1 MKRLLRM
8 AALAMAVVAGRI
20 WGILPGRMRR
30 GAIFALL
37 VLESRAAGP
46 RAALSSLLRI
56 EDDLDLVVDERAT
69 AMGRGEHPK
78 HRLTRY
84 ADFFSGHIG
93 DGDRVLDIGCGG
105 GFVARAIA
113 TARPAASITGIDMDP
128 AKIAIAEAGAN
139 PPNLRFATGD
149 ATKGL
154 PDGRFDVV
162 VLSNVL
168 EHIDARP
175 EFLRAVVAATGA
187 RTILLR
193 VPLFER
199 DWRLPMRREL
209 GLPYVSDPDH
219 RIEHTLAEFAAEL
232 SAAGLVAAE
241 QRLAWG
247 EIWALCRPMD
257 LQEPSASADPTTG
270 RSA

>member
-1 MKRLLRM
+1 MKVFLRR
-8 AALAMAVVAGRI
+8 AALCAAAVAGRI
-20 WGILPGRMRR
+20 WGILPARLRR

-37 VLESRAAGP
+37 VLESRAAPP
-46 RAALSSLLRI
+46 REALSRLLLV

-69 AMGRGEHPK
+69 AMGAGEHPK

-84 ADFFSGHIG
+84 ADFFSGHVG

-113 TARPAASITGIDMDP
+113 AARPAATITGIDMDP
-128 AKIAIAEAGAN
+128 AKIAIAESVAN
-139 PPNLRFATGD
+139 PPNLRFVVGD
-149 ATKGL
+149 ATRGL
-154 PDGRFDVV
+154 PDGEFDVV

-175 EFLRAVVAATGA
+175 EFLRAVLAATGA

-209 GLPYVSDPDH
+209 GLPFVSDPDH
-219 RIEHTLAEFAAEL
+219 RIEHTLAEFAAEIA
-232 SAAGLVAAE
+232 AAGLVAAE

-247 EIWALCRPMD
+247 EIWALCRPVVDM
-257 LQEPSASADPTTG
+257 QPQP
-270 RSA
+270 